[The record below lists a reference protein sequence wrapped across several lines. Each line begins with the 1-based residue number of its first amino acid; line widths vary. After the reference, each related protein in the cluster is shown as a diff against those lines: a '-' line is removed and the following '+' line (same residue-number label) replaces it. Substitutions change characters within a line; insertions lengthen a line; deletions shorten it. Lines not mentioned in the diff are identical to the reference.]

1 MNAAFPIDGR
11 PIADHEA
18 VRGGIPE
25 TIELSNIPFQ
35 SPNEYYDY
43 PDEDDDQLS
52 FVLGVEHI
60 SNAVSKNL
68 IPSHRDMSLV
78 SCNDC
83 ASIIIGYPANQ
94 QCFPVRLHNLL
105 ADNAQASCMWLP
117 HGRAFMIT
125 DMAQFVLNILPQL
138 FVNNTTTTNQYST
151 FMDSMESYGFQQAS
165 YFGLPAFYHK
175 VRRHE
180 RRCCV

>member
-1 MNAAFPIDGR
+1 MNAA
-11 PIADHEA
+11 IADDEA

-25 TIELSNIPFQ
+25 TIELSNIPYR
-35 SPNEYYDY
+35 SPNEFYDY

-52 FVLGVEHI
+52 FVLGVEHG

-83 ASIIIGYPANQ
+83 ASIVIGYPANQ

-105 ADNAQASCMWLP
+105 SDSARHQASIMWLP

-125 DMAQFVLNILPQL
+125 DMAQFVSNIIPQL
-138 FVNNTTTTNQYST
+138 FVNNTTNQYST
-151 FMDSMESYGFQQAS
+151 FLDSMERYGFQQAVS
-165 YFGLPAFYHK
+165 YLGLPAFYHK
-175 VRRHE
+175 VRRNE
-180 RRCCV
+180 KRCCV

>member
-11 PIADHEA
+11 PIAA
-18 VRGGIPE
+18 IVRGGIPE
-25 TIELSNIPFQ
+25 TIELSNIPFR
-35 SPNEYYDY
+35 SPNDFYDY

-105 ADNAQASCMWLP
+105 SANAQASFMMWLP
-117 HGRAFMIT
+117 HGRAFVIT
-125 DMAQFVLNILPQL
+125 DMAQFVLNIIPQL
-138 FVNNTTTTNQYST
+138 FVNNTTTNQYST
-151 FMDSMESYGFQQAS
+151 FMDSMERYGFQQAVS
-165 YFGLPAFYHK
+165 YQGLPAFYHK

-180 RRCCV
+180 KRCCV

>member
-1 MNAAFPIDGR
+1 MLLLPTTKQSGVVFPRRLSYRTFPSGAR
-11 PIADHEA
+11 MTS
-18 VRGGIPE
+18 
-25 TIELSNIPFQ
+25 TITPTRMMIN
-35 SPNEYYDY
+35 SP
-43 PDEDDDQLS
+43 S
-52 FVLGVEHI
+52 
-60 SNAVSKNL
+60 SWAWSTSL

-105 ADNAQASCMWLP
+105 SDSARHQASCMWLP
-117 HGRAFMIT
+117 HGRAFVIT
-125 DMAQFVLNILPQL
+125 DMAQFVLNIIPQL
-138 FVNNTTTTNQYST
+138 FVNNTTTNQYST

-175 VRRHE
+175 VRRNE
-180 RRCCV
+180 KRCCV

>member
-1 MNAAFPIDGR
+1 MNAAFPDDGR
-11 PIADHEA
+11 PIAA
-18 VRGGIPE
+18 IVRGGIPE
-25 TIELSNIPFQ
+25 TIELSNIPFR
-35 SPNEYYDY
+35 SPNDFYDY

-105 ADNAQASCMWLP
+105 SDNSQASFMMWLP
-117 HGRAFMIT
+117 HGRAFVIT
-125 DMAQFVLNILPQL
+125 DMAQFVSNIIPQL
-138 FVNNTTTTNQYST
+138 FVNNTTTNQYST
-151 FMDSMESYGFQQAS
+151 FMDSMERYGFQQAVS
-165 YFGLPAFYHK
+165 YQGLPAFYHK

-180 RRCCV
+180 KRCCV